1 MKSPLRNLNFGQS
14 TVCMVSL
21 PFPLTERSTLTEYI
35 SLRRDRVVDI
45 SKQVAKGNG
54 VKPKANLRKMPP
66 LEQ

>member
-1 MKSPLRNLNFGQS
+1 
-14 TVCMVSL
+14 MVSL

>member
-1 MKSPLRNLNFGQS
+1 MKSLLRNLNFGQS

-21 PFPLTERSTLTEYI
+21 PFPLTELSILTEYI

-45 SKQVAKGNG
+45 SKQIAKGNG
-54 VKPKANLRKMPP
+54 VKPKATLRQMHP